1 MPDFPTQRG
10 RRTQAAID
18 AAART
23 VVVRNGILA
32 TTVADI
38 TAEAGRS
45 AASFYN
51 YYDSKEAMVRQ
62 WALRFRDDAN
72 QRALSVIRHG
82 LSDRERAYEAAAAHW
97 YTYRNRLAEAI
108 SVSQLAMVSDD
119 FAQYWSEICQIP
131 ISFITET
138 VKRAQAHGY
147 CVGDDP
153 QLMAEAIVA
162 MFNQFCYLQLSGK
175 RSRRGQPDDQACI
188 QTLANIYYRAIYSKE
203 DSSKLTG
210 RAATP
215 GVIRE
220 FVGLPSRTAGR
231 AAAGGHPCQGLYH
244 HSVGR
249 KPKVALIAA
258 HYQIDFSEHYL
269 AEYMAIRGIGFL
281 GWNTRFRGF
290 ESSFLLDHA
299 LVDIGVGVRWLR
311 EVQGVE
317 TVVLLGNSGGGSL
330 MAAYQSQAVDP
341 NVTPLDGMRPAAGVT
356 ELPAADAYVAA
367 AAHPGRPD
375 VLTAWMDAAVI
386 DENDPVAT
394 DPELDLFDE
403 RNGPPYSPEF
413 ISRYRSAQVK
423 RNHTITDWAESELK
437 RVRAAGF
444 SDRPFS
450 VMRTWADPRMV
461 DPSIEPTKRR
471 PNQCYAGTPVKA
483 NRSAHGIAA
492 ACTLRG
498 WLGMWSLRVAQTRAA
513 PHLARI
519 TCPALVLNAEAD
531 TGIFPSDAQ
540 QIYDGLA
547 SSDKTQ
553 VSIDTDHYFTTP
565 GARSEQ
571 ADTIAKWIA
580 KRWR

>member
-1 MPDFPTQRG
+1 M
-10 RRTQAAID
+10 D

-203 DSSKLTG
+203 DSS
-210 RAATP
+210 
-215 GVIRE
+215 
-220 FVGLPSRTAGR
+220 
-231 AAAGGHPCQGLYH
+231 
-244 HSVGR
+244 
-249 KPKVALIAA
+249 
-258 HYQIDFSEHYL
+258 
-269 AEYMAIRGIGFL
+269 
-281 GWNTRFRGF
+281 N
-290 ESSFLLDHA
+290 
-299 LVDIGVGVRWLR
+299 
-311 EVQGVE
+311 
-317 TVVLLGNSGGGSL
+317 
-330 MAAYQSQAVDP
+330 
-341 NVTPLDGMRPAAGVT
+341 
-356 ELPAADAYVAA
+356 
-367 AAHPGRPD
+367 
-375 VLTAWMDAAVI
+375 
-386 DENDPVAT
+386 
-394 DPELDLFDE
+394 
-403 RNGPPYSPEF
+403 
-413 ISRYRSAQVK
+413 
-423 RNHTITDWAESELK
+423 
-437 RVRAAGF
+437 
-444 SDRPFS
+444 
-450 VMRTWADPRMV
+450 
-461 DPSIEPTKRR
+461 
-471 PNQCYAGTPVKA
+471 
-483 NRSAHGIAA
+483 
-492 ACTLRG
+492 
-498 WLGMWSLRVAQTRAA
+498 
-513 PHLARI
+513 
-519 TCPALVLNAEAD
+519 
-531 TGIFPSDAQ
+531 
-540 QIYDGLA
+540 
-547 SSDKTQ
+547 
-553 VSIDTDHYFTTP
+553 
-565 GARSEQ
+565 
-571 ADTIAKWIA
+571 
-580 KRWR
+580 